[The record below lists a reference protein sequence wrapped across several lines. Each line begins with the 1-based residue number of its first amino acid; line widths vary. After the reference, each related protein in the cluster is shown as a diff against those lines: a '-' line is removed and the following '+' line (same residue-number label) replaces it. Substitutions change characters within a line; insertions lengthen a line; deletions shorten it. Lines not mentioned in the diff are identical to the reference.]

1 MTGGPSTDLSRDELA
16 ETTAHGLVYLR
27 RLRHSQLMLSLL
39 VLVAFGGLVGALP
52 LFLFVLPSLSRVQ
65 VLGVPLT
72 LLLMLAPFPL
82 CVGIGWLYE
91 RRADAL
97 DGAFRDVIAE
107 EDQ

>member
-1 MTGGPSTDLSRDELA
+1 LTGGLSTDLTRDELA

-52 LFLFVLPSLSRVQ
+52 LFLFLVPSLSRVTF
-65 VLGVPLT
+65 LGVPLT
-72 LLLMLAPFPL
+72 LVLMLAPFPL

-97 DGAFRDVIAE
+97 DGSFRDLIAE